1 MTNAVQNAAD
11 TQLTGIIEREK
22 SKGENSEGERARE
35 KERDREQDR
44 EREKERQRQTT
55 GLARSSQGNHCYH
68 VGHDRGPPLEKSKIR
83 KAVSKN

>member
-1 MTNAVQNAAD
+1 MSE
-11 TQLTGIIEREK
+11 GEESKGEK

-44 EREKERQRQTT
+44 AREKEKKRQRQRQTT